1 MRTQIPNDLSLCW
14 LSMSSINIVL
24 YNLGSF
30 QVISIVYLFAH
41 SCFTSDPRILY
52 GTFLGPI
59 LVVIVFNFVIFFCI
73 LAVLSKHT
81 KKKYKRAVNP
91 RRLVMKFV
99 INIFGIVSLYGFT
112 WLSAFLVATQERT
125 ANYTFQVIFTVLN
138 SLQGFFLFIFFCVIS
153 KDSRDAW
160 KGIICRGRP
169 RSKSTNK
176 QSSSGHTDKTASTLA
191 RRRHGNTMLYSTS
204 TMERRYTGA
213 DSMMGTLERRPSTG
227 ILGTSSV
234 VSTLNRTD
242 KHLSSMPPA
251 IAEELEL
258 NNEYIFA
265 NENTE
270 IETECYITGPTTSP
284 IIPMDAEEGGASVI
298 ENVAALINDQDCRGR
313 ESGEYIQ
320 TDGELNA
327 EEGGASVIENV
338 EALINDQDCRGR
350 ESGEHIQTDG
360 ELNSNPFAHI

>member
-1 MRTQIPNDLSLCW
+1 M
-14 LSMSSINIVL
+14 
-24 YNLGSF
+24 
-30 QVISIVYLFAH
+30 
-41 SCFTSDPRILY
+41 
-52 GTFLGPI
+52 
-59 LVVIVFNFVIFFCI
+59 
-73 LAVLSKHT
+73 VLSKHT

-169 RSKSTNK
+169 RSKPTNK
-176 QSSSGHTDKTASTLA
+176 QSSSGHTGQTGQTASTLA
-191 RRRHGNTMLYSTS
+191 RRRHDSTMSYSTS
-204 TMERRYTGA
+204 TMGRRYTGA
-213 DSMMGTLERRPSTG
+213 DSSMKGTLERRPSTS

-234 VSTLNRTD
+234 VSTLNKRD
-242 KHLSSMPPA
+242 IHLSSMPHD
-251 IAEELEL
+251 IAEEPKL
-258 NNEYIFA
+258 NNEYIIA

-298 ENVAALINDQDCRGR
+298 ENVEALINDQDCRGR

-338 EALINDQDCRGR
+338 EALITDQDCRGR

-360 ELNSNPFAHI
+360 ELNSKSICSHLDLTLQ